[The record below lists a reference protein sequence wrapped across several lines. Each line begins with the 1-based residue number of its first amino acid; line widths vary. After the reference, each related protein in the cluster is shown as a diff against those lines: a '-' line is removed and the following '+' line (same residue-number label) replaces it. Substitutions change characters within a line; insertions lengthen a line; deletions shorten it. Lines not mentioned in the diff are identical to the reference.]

1 MSRSYIRIIKADD
14 DEEDTPETPR
24 EKAIRLRE
32 EDEQKQK
39 DTRVAQEQEEKRRR
53 AKMAKKLIRKRGGD
67 LINAALKEKNPDVAD
82 LFNEILY
89 LNNRMFGEFLG
100 LTDDE
105 MFESQLDPDKG
116 PIRNSLMD
124 TPMITKEIISLINF
138 VGDAKKIKFG
148 GKDVDNKI
156 REEFNKE
163 KEAYLKE
170 EGASV
175 KRGEIGINIGTGFV
189 PILAEGFENKRR
201 NKSDR
206 VAGIFQ
212 NRLLDYIQK
221 DKTRHPL
228 STSMLATR
236 DKIDMPV
243 RERRPSRLKEA
254 RDKVDENFASN
265 QARRDEEAKTRLGS
279 RDVAPKSVRVVDAPP
294 PSSEE
299 RQSAFP
305 SFSQRF
311 QYNNPGRT
319 EPRRFMQDINIRS
332 KAAEKLYDDVFD
344 EFQDYRRGGKS
355 SVAELKSATPTNVS
369 KWQELIEDKMNETME
384 TNPKQAVKAVQQDF
398 DNFMRMALQ
407 DHGIGSSGRP
417 KKTGGEIL
425 APKTDSMVT
434 PAFYEAAKRLGVKL
448 SLPNI
453 ADNLIEDYLNNGTGA
468 VAQSEE
474 FRNKFR
480 EMLDNIELT
489 DSHHPALR
497 NAFTAGGI
505 FDDDPRRATME
516 GAVSPLTD
524 IERTGGSAT
533 ESISQKTGS
542 QDTEGSIAD
551 LKRRT
556 YDRTAND
563 NKISAALKDLEFRL
577 KYDKLDPFVYENIK
591 NKILA
596 TEAGAAI
603 QDYNFPDEEM
613 PRPEDFPEG
622 HPYASMT
629 SEEIM
634 NQSKRLFDQLI
645 GSGRILN
652 DINDRLAEN
661 GLSQSEIEKL
671 ELTTED
677 VSHLADILNAGSP
690 QESQRILETFN
701 DKNVKRFE
709 LAFAHGVDRNYL
721 GSISRQIDRTKKIVN
736 ESGIN
741 PTDFATAAML
751 YSQNNFSTDSY
762 NNAFNHL
769 LARSKKGGSNAY
781 VMYQVLAAARKA
793 NEERAAMLAYQESVI
808 NQNERFFNHGKH
820 SPKDDEEVDDE
831 HKHHIISEA
840 EDCEACH
847 AKHFYATT
855 SEEARRQAPSDS
867 YYKKSAFNHRNLL
880 VPKIDFQFNEQTG
893 QEEAIP
899 LFADDRLSMAEIG
912 HHIFGGKKSLK
923 KYKEELAKTQS
934 NLGLSNFEMIKRMK
948 RDVLQAVKD
957 GNHNIDSAIK
967 KFNLSTDLKKIQPT
981 GGANMTPHQ
990 RVALGHLLSNEFQGA
1005 GARERSRIRG
1015 LVGTQMSGLVDALKL
1030 LKDMKSG
1037 EITDEGK
1044 KINIKRIG
1052 LKRKENAMKARGDLI
1067 RGLHKNASKEAVRD
1081 NYLGN
1086 QKLVAKFIENI
1097 VDEHKDEMDAWHE
1110 EKGQHMVHTVDPD
1123 NPKQRIE
1130 GKYHHTKIGQDAHDI
1145 LTQERDGINE
1155 KYDSILQEELDRL
1168 ANCQSPIGL
1177 APAGA
1182 NVITIPKHMFQ
1193 MIGYADGDSVT
1204 VTGDDGSEHTVKIA
1218 KAFPPKNAKDGEAKL
1233 RLYEPL
1239 PAEINNGFVKNN
1251 DRVKPRIFSK
1261 VRWLANRQK
1270 DGVSVEDL
1278 SKEVERKIRKAE
1290 EDLKESQKDA
1300 QYRVRKDEIAYGA
1313 LMKAGGE
1320 LLSLVDETDEN
1331 KIFEGLD
1338 QIRQDIYTDRDG
1350 MPVPDIFT
1358 ADGNG
1363 NIGRS
1368 FVYRPDKYMQGQLKG
1383 MGGTGLIAE
1392 HANILLP
1399 SLDDITMLNAA
1410 REAQGHSR
1418 LTKEEE
1424 DAMRDSIALKNNTSP
1439 HVKRVKRRLL
1449 GDDHQEEDES
1459 SKKDAPVL
1467 KKDKISESEL
1477 RRLDR
1482 NNHYPPELI
1491 EKIMSGGATEL
1502 VDNYIKGGPTACGTC
1517 GGTARVNREEAIAY
1531 LQSHVK
1537 ELKNANPNSPAMRKA
1552 IAEYLRP
1559 FNLQSHEQHPRSDML
1574 EPHEVS
1580 QFSCPSCEEHDHPD
1594 VGRYS
1599 SGQCS
1604 HCNASGRR
1612 DPHND
1617 RHVQEGYVNEDG
1629 EFIPGKI
1636 SHHIEGGRLPPV
1648 KDMISAQSARKAKF
1662 SFVDKNNPL
1671 AGLVPK
1677 NSLAIEAFKAGAE
1690 QGIYPPLVT
1699 PDDAKEMTKRF
1710 STGLGKFDRKKFK
1723 TFIQQIKAG
1732 KEEADAIS
1740 GVPKIMP
1747 PTDEEVLEARRQKA
1761 IREGRPP
1768 PAEPQPGIDNIRSEP
1783 RQRKENK
1790 ILAAHHKNQIDEHLN
1805 NLLEFIELNKD
1816 MITESNYKKA
1826 MEIQEQIQ
1834 KHEQLYTY
1842 HEEDEHE
1849 LETLFHQLQDIAH
1862 LPFTTGSRRVKTGKE
1877 EGQYVDIPNKPQ
1889 PFTYDPESGEVRPP
1903 HNRRSLKN
1911 LTYKDGMW
1919 QTARE
1924 IEQGLFRPGATH
1936 APHMTENEMLKMY
1949 AHSPELLKIHEKF
1962 RGQGDYDEDDKN
1974 KLLNVLKGIENPLD
1988 TRKVDDFIH
1997 PDLEELMKEFG
2008 IENDEQF
2015 IPFGQEGNI
2024 TSFEGVAFNKD
2035 FLREIE
2041 KEGLRKKDLKT
2052 YLGVENTEKSY
2063 YNQDEIKRLDKD
2075 YNNDVN
2081 RAAKDQFKKYV
2092 KLLAVKDLL
2101 SKDEK
2106 TMSYENPG
2114 LLSKI
2119 KAKGLE
2125 LGQVAPNTILEAFF
2139 GDASFMDSVL
2149 ESAMRDISQNGS
2161 DTNFETMGEFDE
2173 SVNMNSKIRLRNG
2186 QVLSAKNYK
2195 QVALANASI
2204 DNKPTPL
2211 PQKPEDMVEYAS
2223 QFSKA
2228 NSIEGKIAENM
2239 EQRALFNDFPNFMYN
2254 NMANKA
2260 IVDLGYDNLMDA
2272 INDFKEGKLPQLH
2285 DILSSNAALADDSTP
2300 LRQPISKEDW
2310 LHFSKVYAKDPT
2322 GVARSDFEPPQYT
2335 SPFNTRAGQLQP
2347 QPQPAPRQPLQFFQ
2361 YGVGPTTVGG
2371 DENSQ

>member
-1 MSRSYIRIIKADD
+1 
-14 DEEDTPETPR
+14 
-24 EKAIRLRE
+24 
-32 EDEQKQK
+32 
-39 DTRVAQEQEEKRRR
+39 
-53 AKMAKKLIRKRGGD
+53 
-67 LINAALKEKNPDVAD
+67 
-82 LFNEILY
+82 
-89 LNNRMFGEFLG
+89 MFGEFLG
-100 LTDDE
+100 LTEDE
-105 MFESQLDPDKG
+105 MFDSQLDPDKG
-116 PIRNSLMD
+116 PVKTSLMD
-124 TPMITKEIISLINF
+124 TPIITKEIISLINHIS
-138 VGDAKKIKFG
+138 DAKKIKFG
-148 GKDVDNKI
+148 NKDVDNTI

-163 KEAYLKE
+163 KETYLE
-170 EGASV
+170 EKGASV
-175 KRGEIGINIGTGFV
+175 KRGEIAVNIGTGFV

-212 NRLLDYIQK
+212 NRLLNYIQK
-221 DKTRHPL
+221 KTRHPL
-228 STSMLATR
+228 SASMLATR

-243 RERRPSRLKEA
+243 RERRPSRLEEA
-254 RDKVDENFASN
+254 TGEVDENFASN
-265 QARRDEEAKTRLGS
+265 QARRDEEAKTRLGR
-279 RDVAPKSVRVVDAPP
+279 RDVAPKSVRVVDTPP

-299 RQSAFP
+299 QQSAFP

-332 KAAEKLYDDVFD
+332 KASEKLYDDVFD

-369 KWQELIEDKMNETME
+369 KWEELIENKMNETME
-384 TNPKQAVKAVQQDF
+384 INPKQAVKAVQQDF

-434 PAFYEAAKRLGVKL
+434 PAFYEAAKRQGVKL

-453 ADNLIEDYLNNGTGA
+453 ADNMILDYLNSGTSA

-474 FRNKFR
+474 FRNKFG
-480 EMLDNIELT
+480 EMLGNLPNLT
-489 DSHHPALR
+489 NAHHPALHR
-497 NAFTAGGI
+497 ALDEGGI
-505 FDDDPRRATME
+505 FEDVGDPQRGAME
-516 GAVSPLTD
+516 GGVSPLTN
-524 IERTGGSAT
+524 IERTGDSAT
-533 ESISQKTGS
+533 ASISQKTGS
-542 QDTEGSIAD
+542 QDTEGSVAD

-634 NQSKRLFDQLI
+634 KQSKRLFDQLI

-677 VSHLADILNAGSP
+677 VSHLADILNAGSALK
-690 QESQRILETFN
+690 SQRVLETFN

-736 ESGIN
+736 ESGIS

-781 VMYQVLAAARKA
+781 VMYQVLAAAKKA

-820 SPKDDEEVDDE
+820 SPKDDKEVDDE
-831 HKHHIISEA
+831 HKHHIIGEA

-847 AKHFYATT
+847 PKHFYTTT

-893 QEEAIP
+893 EEEAIK
-899 LFADDRLSMAEIG
+899 LYADDRLSIAEIG
-912 HHIFGGKKSLK
+912 HHIFGGNKSFT
-923 KYKEELAKTQS
+923 KYKKELAQTQKK
-934 NLGLSNFEMIKRMK
+934 LGKNDFEMKQQIK

-990 RVALGHLLSNEFQGA
+990 RVALGHLLSSEFQGA

-1015 LVGTQMSGLVDALKL
+1015 LVGTQMSGLVEALKL
-1030 LKDMKSG
+1030 LKDIKSG

-1044 KINIKRIG
+1044 KINIKPIG
-1052 LKRKENAMKARGDLI
+1052 LKKKEDAMKARGDLI

-1081 NYLGN
+1081 NHLGN

-1155 KYDSILQEELDRL
+1155 RYDSILQEELDRL
-1168 ANCQSPIGL
+1168 ANCKSPIDL
-1177 APAGA
+1177 APADT

-1193 MIGYADGDSVT
+1193 MVGYADGDSIT
-1204 VTGDDGSEHTVKIA
+1204 LEDDVRHGIRGKIVKVI
-1218 KAFPPKNAKDGEAKL
+1218 PPKNAKDDKVKIVL
-1233 RLYEPL
+1233 QDPL
-1239 PAEINNGFVKNN
+1239 PAQLINGFIKNE

-1278 SKEVERKIRKAE
+1278 SKEVERKIKKGE

-1300 QYRVRKDEIAYGA
+1300 EYRVRKDETAYGA

-1350 MPVPDIFT
+1350 MPVPDIFI

-1363 NIGRS
+1363 NISRS

-1399 SLDDITMLNAA
+1399 SLDDITMINAA

-1424 DAMRDSIALKNNTSP
+1424 DVIRDSIALRNNTSP
-1439 HVKRVKRRLL
+1439 HVKKTKRKLL

-1559 FNLQSHEQHPRSDML
+1559 YNLQSHEQHPRSDML
-1574 EPHEVS
+1574 EPHEIS

-1662 SFVDKNNPL
+1662 SFVDKNNPF
-1671 AGLVPK
+1671 AGLMPK
-1677 NSLAIEAFKAGAE
+1677 NSLAIDAFKAGAE

-1723 TFIQQIKAG
+1723 TFIQRIKAG
-1732 KEEADAIS
+1732 EEEADPMSSVRRA
-1740 GVPKIMP
+1740 GRIMP
-1747 PTDEEVLEARRQKA
+1747 PTDEEALEAQRRKA

-1783 RQRKENK
+1783 KQRKENK
-1790 ILAAHHKNQIDEHLN
+1790 ILTAHHKNQIDQHLN

-1988 TRKVDDFIH
+1988 TRKVNSFIH

-2024 TSFEGVAFNKD
+2024 TSFEGVAFNKE
-2035 FLREIE
+2035 FLRKIE

-2075 YNNDVN
+2075 YNNDMN

-2173 SVNMNSKIRLRNG
+2173 SVGMNSKIRLRNG

-2223 QFSKA
+2223 QFSKT
-2228 NSIEGKIAENM
+2228 NSTEAKIAENM

-2260 IVDLGYDNLMDA
+2260 IVDLGYDNMIDA

-2310 LHFSKVYAKDPT
+2310 LHFSKVYGQDPT
-2322 GVARSDFEPPQYT
+2322 GMARSGFTPQQNT
-2335 SPFNTRAGQLQP
+2335 SAFNAGVLQP
-2347 QPQPAPRQPLQFFQ
+2347 QPQPAPRRPLQFFQ
-2361 YGVGPTTVGG
+2361 YGVGPRTVGG